1 MIVWHIPF
9 SISVAV
15 STRIGHLIGAGL
27 LPTARRAVRLY
38 CTVFVLVGLFDA
50 AVLYSLRHQIP
61 FIFTNDPVIRDIT
74 ANSFLTVAL
83 FQAVDSVLGG
93 TNGMMRGLG
102 RQDMAAWIVT
112 VGNYAGAVPLAFWL
126 ELGPPK
132 LGLDGLWIGFAAGS
146 VAVVLAEGAYMR
158 WLKWQDCVDSA
169 KEREDA

>member
-38 CTVFVLVGLFDA
+38 CVVFVLVGLFDA
-50 AVLYSLRHQIP
+50 AVLYLFRHQIP
-61 FIFTNDPVIRDIT
+61 LIFSNDPVIHEIT
-74 ANSFLTVAL
+74 AHSLLTVSL

-102 RQDMAAWIVT
+102 RQDIAAWIVT
-112 VGNYAGAVPLAFWL
+112 IGNYAGSVPLAFWL
-126 ELGPPK
+126 ELGAPK
-132 LGLDGLWIGFAAGS
+132 LGLDGLWIGFAVGS
-146 VAVVLAEGAYMR
+146 AITIISEGTYMR
-158 WLKWQDCVDSA
+158 WLRWQDCVDSVKA
-169 KEREDA
+169 REDV

>member
-38 CTVFVLVGLFDA
+38 CTVFVLVGIFDA
-50 AVLYSLRHQIP
+50 AVLYSLRHRIP
-61 FIFTNDPVIRDIT
+61 LIFTNDPVIREIT

-102 RQDMAAWIVT
+102 RQDIAAWIVT
-112 VGNYAGAVPLAFWL
+112 VGNYAGSVPLAFWL

-132 LGLDGLWIGFAAGS
+132 LGLDGLWIGFAVGS
-146 VAVVLAEGAYMR
+146 VIVILVEGTYMR
-158 WLKWQDCVDSA
+158 WLKWQNCVDSV
-169 KEREDA
+169 KDREDV